1 MRYVMKDKF
10 VYKFGNTTEGN
21 RNLKDLLGGK
31 GANLAEMSSIG
42 IPVPPGFTITTIACK
57 HTIDQNLHWPDT
69 LYDQV
74 VDGVKHIEQE
84 MNMGF
89 GHSNRPLLLSVRSG
103 AAVSMPGMMDTI
115 LNLGMND
122 LVANALVQ
130 QFGNERF
137 VYDSYRRFIDMFGD
151 VVMGVEHRLFEESMT
166 ALKREVG
173 ATSDIELSAQDLK
186 DLVERYKAIYRKQ
199 TGHMFPTDPY
209 EQLSLAVNAV
219 FSSWNSSRAKKYRE
233 ISKITGLLGT
243 GVNVQAMVYGNM
255 DANSAT
261 GVCFTRNPSTGEKK
275 LYGEY
280 LINAQGEDVVAGIR
294 TPIPILNMQQRMTE
308 VYDELKRYTNKLEMH
323 YKNMQDIEFTVQQ
336 GTLYILQTRNGKRT
350 GEAAVTI
357 AVDMVKEG
365 LISKQEAILG
375 LVDAE
380 HIDQLLHPQFAN
392 NQIGE
397 AELLGKGLPASPGAA
412 VGRVVFDSKEAE
424 EAQQR
429 GEEVILVR
437 VETSPEDVGGMG
449 AAQGILTSRGG
460 MTSHAAVVAR
470 GWGKPCVAGCSD
482 IVINDINKT
491 FTNGVVTV
499 HSGDWIS
506 IDGTRGLVISGKKDR
521 VPPKLSQS
529 YYTFMNWVRE
539 YEPMGVRANAETPK
553 DAEMAKKLGAQGIG
567 LARTEHMF
575 FGKERINIVRKM
587 IMAEGESEREAYLK
601 TLLPYQKEDFKG
613 IFRVMESYP
622 VTVRLLDPPL
632 HEFLPQNED
641 EMAKMALDMDMSIQ
655 QLKRKVDALKEH
667 NPMLGHR
674 GCRLGITHPSI
685 TQMQTR
691 ALLEAALELRE
702 EGIEAKPEIM
712 VPLVGNVNEFKHQ
725 KSIILA
731 EAERV
736 FLEYNQQIDV
746 EIGTMIEVP
755 RAALTANEVADEADF
770 FSFGTNDLTQ
780 MTLGYSRDDAASFIP
795 HYLDEG
801 ILIDDPFQTIDK
813 EGVGQLIHMAKELG
827 RISNP
832 NLKMGICGEHGG
844 DPRSIEL
851 CHELGLNYVSC
862 SPFRVPVAHL
872 AVAQAALKQAKENEE
887 LCV

>member
-1 MRYVMKDKF
+1 
-10 VYKFGNTTEGN
+10 
-21 RNLKDLLGGK
+21 
-31 GANLAEMSSIG
+31 
-42 IPVPPGFTITTIACK
+42 
-57 HTIDQNLHWPDT
+57 
-69 LYDQV
+69 
-74 VDGVKHIEQE
+74 
-84 MNMGF
+84 
-89 GHSNRPLLLSVRSG
+89 
-103 AAVSMPGMMDTI
+103 
-115 LNLGMND
+115 
-122 LVANALVQ
+122 
-130 QFGNERF
+130 
-137 VYDSYRRFIDMFGD
+137 
-151 VVMGVEHRLFEESMT
+151 
-166 ALKREVG
+166 
-173 ATSDIELSAQDLK
+173 
-186 DLVERYKAIYRKQ
+186 
-199 TGHMFPTDPY
+199 
-209 EQLSLAVNAV
+209 
-219 FSSWNSSRAKKYRE
+219 
-233 ISKITGLLGT
+233 
-243 GVNVQAMVYGNM
+243 
-255 DANSAT
+255 
-261 GVCFTRNPSTGEKK
+261 
-275 LYGEY
+275 
-280 LINAQGEDVVAGIR
+280 
-294 TPIPILNMQQRMTE
+294 
-308 VYDELKRYTNKLEMH
+308 
-323 YKNMQDIEFTVQQ
+323 
-336 GTLYILQTRNGKRT
+336 
-350 GEAAVTI
+350 
-357 AVDMVKEG
+357 
-365 LISKQEAILG
+365 
-375 LVDAE
+375 
-380 HIDQLLHPQFAN
+380 
-392 NQIGE
+392 
-397 AELLGKGLPASPGAA
+397 
-412 VGRVVFDSKEAE
+412 
-424 EAQQR
+424 
-429 GEEVILVR
+429 
-437 VETSPEDVGGMG
+437 MG

-539 YEPMGVRANAETPK
+539 YEPMVVRANAETPK
-553 DAEMAKKLGAQGIG
+553 DAEIAKKLGAQGIG

-601 TLLPYQKEDFKG
+601 ALLPYQKEDFKG

-641 EMAKMALDMDMSIQ
+641 EMAKMALDMGMTIQ
-655 QLKRKVDALKEH
+655 ELQRKVEALNEH

-691 ALLEAALELRE
+691 AILEAALELRE
-702 EGIEAKPEIM
+702 EGVEAKPEIM
-712 VPLVGNVNEFKHQ
+712 VPLVGNVNEFTHQ
-725 KSIILA
+725 KSVILA

-736 FLEYNQQIDV
+736 FLAFNQRIDF

-755 RAALTANEVADEADF
+755 RAALTANEIADEADF

-795 HYLDEG
+795 YYLEEG
-801 ILIDDPFQTIDK
+801 ILMDDPFQTIDK

-832 NLKMGICGEHGG
+832 TLKMGICGEHGG
-844 DPRSIEL
+844 DPRSIDL

>member
-1 MRYVMKDKF
+1 
-10 VYKFGNTTEGN
+10 
-21 RNLKDLLGGK
+21 
-31 GANLAEMSSIG
+31 
-42 IPVPPGFTITTIACK
+42 
-57 HTIDQNLHWPDT
+57 
-69 LYDQV
+69 
-74 VDGVKHIEQE
+74 
-84 MNMGF
+84 
-89 GHSNRPLLLSVRSG
+89 
-103 AAVSMPGMMDTI
+103 
-115 LNLGMND
+115 
-122 LVANALVQ
+122 
-130 QFGNERF
+130 
-137 VYDSYRRFIDMFGD
+137 
-151 VVMGVEHRLFEESMT
+151 
-166 ALKREVG
+166 
-173 ATSDIELSAQDLK
+173 
-186 DLVERYKAIYRKQ
+186 
-199 TGHMFPTDPY
+199 
-209 EQLSLAVNAV
+209 
-219 FSSWNSSRAKKYRE
+219 
-233 ISKITGLLGT
+233 
-243 GVNVQAMVYGNM
+243 
-255 DANSAT
+255 
-261 GVCFTRNPSTGEKK
+261 
-275 LYGEY
+275 
-280 LINAQGEDVVAGIR
+280 
-294 TPIPILNMQQRMTE
+294 
-308 VYDELKRYTNKLEMH
+308 
-323 YKNMQDIEFTVQQ
+323 
-336 GTLYILQTRNGKRT
+336 
-350 GEAAVTI
+350 
-357 AVDMVKEG
+357 
-365 LISKQEAILG
+365 
-375 LVDAE
+375 
-380 HIDQLLHPQFAN
+380 
-392 NQIGE
+392 
-397 AELLGKGLPASPGAA
+397 
-412 VGRVVFDSKEAE
+412 
-424 EAQQR
+424 
-429 GEEVILVR
+429 
-437 VETSPEDVGGMG
+437 
-449 AAQGILTSRGG
+449 
-460 MTSHAAVVAR
+460 
-470 GWGKPCVAGCSD
+470 
-482 IVINDINKT
+482 
-491 FTNGVVTV
+491 
-499 HSGDWIS
+499 
-506 IDGTRGLVISGKKDR
+506 
-521 VPPKLSQS
+521 
-529 YYTFMNWVRE
+529 
-539 YEPMGVRANAETPK
+539 MGVRANAETPK

-601 TLLPYQKEDFKG
+601 ALLPYQKEDFKG

-725 KSIILA
+725 KSFILA